1 MHSQKVART
10 EDIKGQAKMAACK
23 WWSVHVNRNP
33 LKITVE
39 GQTVVQLYPEDDEP
53 VNILNIKR
61 GIVSALI
68 VPVMEEE
75 RNKQMVAPLTVFIV
89 LFFCH
94 QCLQQ

>member
-1 MHSQKVART
+1 M
-10 EDIKGQAKMAACK
+10 
-23 WWSVHVNRNP
+23 
-33 LKITVE
+33 KITVE
-39 GQTVVQLYPEDDEP
+39 GQTDVKLYPEDDEP

-94 QCLQQ
+94 QYLQQ